1 MQRPKSSRHVHA
13 AQTRWRAA
21 ELRASA
27 QRADGIPDRAP
38 DADMRSPIRFDL
50 AAEGYR
56 DVIAEPRVGYV
67 AWRLLDAQSGEVIE
81 CAALKTLLHR
91 LADRLPRTL
100 GARSAD

>member
-1 MQRPKSSRHVHA
+1 MQRHKSARHVHA
-13 AQTRWRAA
+13 AQARWRAA

-27 QRADGIPDRAP
+27 ERAEGVPDRAP
-38 DADMRSPIRFDL
+38 GADMRTPIRFDL
-50 AAEGYR
+50 ASEGYR

-67 AWRLLDAQSGEVIE
+67 SWRLLDAHSGECIE

-100 GARSAD
+100 GARAAA